1 MIVKRILIIFGF
13 LFALLWL
20 ASNLKKSA
28 SRIPLE
34 VFNKP
39 VIVKVVELP
48 LCGRSNII
56 VVRYQDQKYRISINK
71 NDCIQGK
78 YIIGDTLDAIYNPKL
93 DEMNPKSFVG
103 IYRLNMIFIVLVGIG
118 FLFPMDSLM
127 FAQCWMKNHTKRRT

>member
-1 MIVKRILIIFGF
+1 MIIKRIIIIFGF

-20 ASNLKKSA
+20 ANNLKKSA

-56 VVRYQDQKYRISINK
+56 VVSYQDQPYRISINK
-71 NDCIQGK
+71 NDCIEGK
-78 YIIGDTLDAIYNPKL
+78 YRIGDTLDAIYNPRL
-93 DEMNPKSFVG
+93 DEMNPSDFVG
-103 IYRLNMIFIVLVGIG
+103 VYRLNMVFIVLVGLA
-118 FLFPMDSLM
+118 FLVYIYILN
-127 FAQCWMKNHTKRRT
+127 AYTKGNKR

>member
-1 MIVKRILIIFGF
+1 MIIRRIIIIFGF

-20 ASNLKKSA
+20 ANNLKKSA

-34 VFNKP
+34 AFNKP

-56 VVRYQDQKYRISINK
+56 VVSYQDQTYRISINK

-93 DEMNPKSFVG
+93 DEMNPGNFVG
-103 IYRLNMIFIVLVGIG
+103 TYRLNMIFIFLVGIA
-118 FLFPMDSLM
+118 FLVYIYILN
-127 FAQCWMKNHTKRRT
+127 AYAKGNKR